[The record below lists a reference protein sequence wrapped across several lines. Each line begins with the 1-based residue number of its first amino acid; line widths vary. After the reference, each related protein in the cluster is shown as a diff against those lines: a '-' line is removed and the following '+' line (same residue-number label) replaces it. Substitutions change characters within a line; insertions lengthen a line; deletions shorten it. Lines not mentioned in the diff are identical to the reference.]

1 MNKHLRLHA
10 IRRRDAIDRLR
21 SLTTGAIVAGT
32 AGTIGFGALA
42 AATYSGTSTAGSAT
56 NGDQPG
62 AISDGGNSGSGNV
75 DPGGATTPG
84 NRGLWAA
91 PTPRPAPTHHSH
103 VVTGGSGG

>member
-42 AATYSGTSTAGSAT
+42 AATYSGTTVGGAT

-84 NRGLWAA
+84 NGGLRAA